1 MFSVFNF
8 STLTMGIIYDV
19 FRIDFVVEKN
29 NLVVGVYGVFGL
41 VSYPN
46 YNMGLVARKPVFGG
60 FWTTQTQTSLRIR
73 AVWSAPLLFAFRK
86 VPYVDLL
93 QMNFQFSS

>member
-46 YNMGLVARKPVFGG
+46 YNIELA
-60 FWTTQTQTSLRIR
+60 
-73 AVWSAPLLFAFRK
+73 LLCL
-86 VPYVDLL
+86 Y
-93 QMNFQFSS
+93 

>member
-19 FRIDFVVEKN
+19 FLKIEFDVEKN
-29 NLVVGVYGVFGL
+29 NLAICVYGVFGQ

-46 YNMGLVARKPVFGG
+46 NSIEVAF
-60 FWTTQTQTSLRIR
+60 LC
-73 AVWSAPLLFAFRK
+73 L
-86 VPYVDLL
+86 Y
-93 QMNFQFSS
+93 